1 MFNSSS
7 PIQAF
12 AFLLTLLSSSYL
24 PAADKPPEILTR
36 SIKVV
41 DPQGQPVAGAFAN
54 AWLINEKFFWPT
66 QIVPNKE
73 VKTGQDGIAQL
84 QYPKD
89 ASLSTKDL
97 PVESIKLTVSHADF
111 LSVDVVV
118 PVATAQDKPFE
129 IQLKPGVSVTI
140 SAVDEGGR
148 PLTEPFAVMTTAMNT
163 APRWHRPAPDI
174 AQGSSMSNGN
184 HQLMLVQPNKDGQD
198 RFSSVMTYRFNLAKE
213 PKVVMEEI
221 ELLPGISVKGKLQAE
236 VPRPV
241 KNGHVIAVCIP
252 LPAGDSWDEK
262 VPSLLYYHSANLR
275 EDGTFEFTSL
285 PTTGTI
291 QLISLCD
298 GWVGLQDKSTP
309 FIVGETFE
317 VDDKPLDVEL
327 KMERTFDA
335 KIRVVD
341 QSMQPIEGITVACSP
356 NQMFKKGGST
366 WLGERFDSL
375 PQLRSQLGDEPWT
388 APNNMQNAFQAESDK
403 QGRLVIRNLPR
414 NRYSARFVAWA
425 SPKAGVKIEA
435 LSDGVAGKLPD
446 KDQNEVEFD
455 ITVKVLK

>member
-1 MFNSSS
+1 MSHSSS
-7 PIQAF
+7 LIRVVAW
-12 AFLLTLLSSSYL
+12 LLALLASGQL

-41 DPQGQPVAGAFAN
+41 DQQGRPVVGAFAN
-54 AWLINEKFFWPT
+54 AWLINEQYFWPT
-66 QIVPNKE
+66 KIVPNKE

-89 ASLSTKDL
+89 ASLGIKEL

-111 LSVDVVV
+111 LSQDVVV
-118 PVATAQDKPFE
+118 PVSKAQDKPFE

-140 SAVDEGGR
+140 SAVDEDGR
-148 PLTEPFAVMTTAMNT
+148 PLTEPFAVMTTAMKT
-163 APRWHRPAPDI
+163 APRWHRSAPDK
-174 AQGSSMSNGN
+174 AHGSSMSNGN
-184 HQLMLVQPNKDGQD
+184 HQIMLVQPHKDGQD
-198 RFSSVMTYRFNLAKE
+198 RFSSVMTYQFNLAKE

-262 VPSLLYYHSANLR
+262 VPSLIYYHSANLR

-291 QLISLCD
+291 QLICVCD

-309 FIVGETFE
+309 FIVGETFD
-317 VDDKPLDVEL
+317 VDEKPLDVEL
-327 KMERTFDA
+327 KMDRTFDA

-341 QSMQPIEGITVACSP
+341 QAMQPVEGITVACSP

-375 PQLRSQLGDEPWT
+375 PQLRNQLVDEPWT
-388 APNNMQNAFQAESDK
+388 APNDMENSFQAISDK
-403 QGRLVIRNLPR
+403 QGQLVIRNLPR

-425 SPKAGVKIEA
+425 SPSAGVKIEA
-435 LSDGVAGKLPD
+435 LPDGAAGKLPD
-446 KDQNEVEFD
+446 KDQNEVEID
-455 ITVKVLK
+455 IEVKVLK